1 MAQSFIRLEQV
12 THRFS
17 NGTVALAEV
26 SLDFCTDRFAVLI
39 GPSGAGKST
48 LMRLLNGLLRPTQG
62 RVFLGGLELTLASEA
77 RVRQAR
83 RQIGM
88 VFQQFNLVKRLTA
101 LENVL
106 TGRLGYMSPLA
117 SSLKLY
123 SRSDRELAMV
133 LLERVGLA
141 DQAW

>member
-1 MAQSFIRLEQV
+1 
-12 THRFS
+12 
-17 NGTVALAEV
+17 
-26 SLDFCTDRFAVLI
+26 
-39 GPSGAGKST
+39 
-48 LMRLLNGLLRPTQG
+48 
-62 RVFLGGLELTLASEA
+62 
-77 RVRQAR
+77 
-83 RQIGM
+83 M

>member
-77 RVRQAR
+77 RVSSRP
-83 RQIGM
+83 G
-88 VFQQFNLVKRLTA
+88 
-101 LENVL
+101 
-106 TGRLGYMSPLA
+106 GRLAWSF
-117 SSLKLY
+117 SSLIW
-123 SRSDRELAMV
+123 SSA
-133 LLERVGLA
+133 
-141 DQAW
+141 